1 MQSALDASLICA
13 YRDTEYRIAQD
24 CDFVLEVGVA
34 SKELAGLYKSGKVSC
49 AAFITACN
57 PFSRQLTSAE
67 NMMRQGELT
76 AELIRRGLAFL
87 EGVGQHRS
95 GDWPGEP
102 SFLVLGLALEVAK
115 SLGKHYEQN
124 AIIWCGPD
132 AVPQLTLLR

>member
-1 MQSALDASLICA
+1 
-13 YRDTEYRIAQD
+13 
-24 CDFVLEVGVA
+24 
-34 SKELAGLYKSGKVSC
+34 
-49 AAFITACN
+49 
-57 PFSRQLTSAE
+57 
-67 NMMRQGELT
+67 MMRQGELT

>member
-57 PFSRQLTSAE
+57 PFSRLSTATNFVRFLTE
-67 NMMRQGELT
+67 Y
-76 AELIRRGLAFL
+76 F
-87 EGVGQHRS
+87 
-95 GDWPGEP
+95 
-102 SFLVLGLALEVAK
+102 
-115 SLGKHYEQN
+115 
-124 AIIWCGPD
+124 
-132 AVPQLTLLR
+132 VPQLTGNSLRFSGIQ